1 MLRIEPSPV
10 CTIMMVGAMKR
21 TPSVAENIGIIGIF
35 VDAKNQNAREYYE
48 QFGFIALLEDPLELL
63 PDDRLTE
70 PWQQQ
75 MMNLSSDGSI
85 VTKGY
90 PAYRLPL
97 ILSAR
102 SIRLYDVLTSRTS
115 FIRSG
120 CRSTSLRSLT
130 SGAGGCVFPRS

>member
-63 PDDRLTE
+63 PDDSER
-70 PWQQQ
+70 
-75 MMNLSSDGSI
+75 
-85 VTKGY
+85 
-90 PAYRLPL
+90 
-97 ILSAR
+97 
-102 SIRLYDVLTSRTS
+102 
-115 FIRSG
+115 
-120 CRSTSLRSLT
+120 
-130 SGAGGCVFPRS
+130 